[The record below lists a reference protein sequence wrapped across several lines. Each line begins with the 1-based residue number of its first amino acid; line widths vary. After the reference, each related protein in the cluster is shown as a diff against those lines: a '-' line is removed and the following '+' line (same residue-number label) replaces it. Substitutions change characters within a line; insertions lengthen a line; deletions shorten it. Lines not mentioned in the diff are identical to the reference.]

1 MNHKRLWALCSK
13 CTQTKKSITLSCSK
27 ISSLALTSAC
37 ACLSLSISHSKV
49 LHCWHQP
56 LLQASMLD
64 QGNTA
69 AGAASLL
76 TPMPRTLGRGAL
88 APINANVVV
97 TVPSVDQVSIIE
109 STTIT
114 QTREPLNDL
123 NWSVWK
129 GSMKCMFSLCNVTE
143 YVFGAI

>member
-1 MNHKRLWALCSK
+1 
-13 CTQTKKSITLSCSK
+13 
-27 ISSLALTSAC
+27 
-37 ACLSLSISHSKV
+37 
-49 LHCWHQP
+49 
-56 LLQASMLD
+56 
-64 QGNTA
+64 
-69 AGAASLL
+69 
-76 TPMPRTLGRGAL
+76 MPRTLGRGAL